1 MTKKDKTPIEKQFE
15 INELLKIYENIGY
28 ETEFIGND
36 DDRKI
41 VEAWPAG
48 LIVLSG
54 QSGVSKSTFLN
65 HYRQNLILRQMIY
78 QNH

>member
-1 MTKKDKTPIEKQFE
+1 MKILAMRLNLLEMMMIE
-15 INELLKIYENIGY
+15 
-28 ETEFIGND
+28 
-36 DDRKI
+36 KI